1 MKRRMF
7 LVLIVCAL
15 LSTGCDN
22 GKKIS
27 DPVIE
32 NPTRRA
38 LLVGINAYPNAPLA
52 GCVNDGMDMRDEL
65 KAFHGFRDDEILI
78 ITDGAATTEQ
88 IWAGLKWLTVGA
100 KRGDIRFFDYSGH
113 GVEYVTANG
122 KLHQCICPVDFDW
135 SEPRMIMDHQFKTHF
150 EKMPDG
156 VTFNWLSDSCHSGDL
171 TRGLKKGT
179 PKVYPIVARE
189 MLIKIH
195 NAKVK
200 SKGLVGGI
208 LDVGFLSG
216 CQSNQTSADAFDAS
230 QNRPRGALHWHFLD
244 ALKEHRGKPLEE
256 VAEIIRMTLARDQY
270 DQRPSVEGPQ
280 RKQPFLK
287 WKPQ

>member
-7 LVLIVCAL
+7 LALIACAL

-27 DPVIE
+27 DPVVE

-38 LLVGINAYPNAPLA
+38 LLVGINAYPDAPLY
-52 GCVNDGMDMRDEL
+52 GCVNDVMDMREEL
-65 KAFHGFRDDEILI
+65 MLYHGFREDEILVI
-78 ITDGAATTEQ
+78 ADGAATTEG
-88 IWAGLKWLTVGA
+88 IWVGLKWLTAGA
-100 KRGDIRFFDYSGH
+100 KRGDVRFFHYSGH
-113 GVEYVTANG
+113 GVEYVTADG
-122 KLHQCICPVDFDW
+122 KLHQCVCPVDFDW

-150 EKMPDG
+150 EKMPDD

-179 PKVYPIVARE
+179 SKVYPIVARE

-195 NAKVK
+195 NAKIK
-200 SKGLVGGI
+200 SRGLVGGI

-230 QNRPRGALHWHFLD
+230 QNRPRGALTWYFLD
-244 ALKEHRGKPLEE
+244 CQKENRALTLEE
-256 VAEIIRMTLARDQY
+256 NAMIVRGTLSRDGYEQT
-270 DQRPSVEGPQ
+270 PNPEGPQ
-280 RKQPFLK
+280 RKFPFLK